1 MQKVLAFLKPYRL
14 HMSVAFIL
22 MLVEL
27 GVELVQPLLIAKIIN
42 QGILAKNMDVV
53 YTWGWVMVGISLFAF
68 VSGLTNSYFASYAS
82 QGFAYDVREK
92 LFRKIQ
98 GFSFTNLGHYQASS
112 LITRLT
118 NDVTQIQNM
127 VFMSLRIMLRAPL
140 LVLFGTIMALVINAR
155 LAMILLITIPILL
168 LFLLWVM
175 KKAGNMFRSV
185 QEKLDQVNSVMR
197 ENLSGIRLIKA
208 FLNSGH
214 EISRFTKS
222 SSELRNKT
230 VNVLQLIEATMP
242 ILLFVMNV
250 GIILILWLGSHEVTT
265 GTIMVGDVVAI
276 VNYALRMAAAL
287 TMFSFIIMIF
297 SRTRASAHRISEVL
311 DENIDLLDNDE
322 AASGQFIPE
331 GSISFNDVSFKYPGS
346 DEPVLRNITFQA
358 PAGKMM
364 AVMGATGSGKT
375 SLFQLIPRLYD
386 TSEGTI
392 TIDGTELADYTL
404 DDLRNQIGYVP
415 QEATLFTGSVKENI
429 TWGKEDASIEEIMEA
444 AKNAQ
449 IHDTIMKFPKQYEAP
464 LGQKGVNLSGG
475 QKQRLSVARALV
487 RKPKILLFD
496 DSTSALDM
504 KTEGRLLEAVKGYK
518 ATILIITQKISTA
531 MKADTILLMENG
543 RLMTEGSHDELLA
556 SSDLYRK
563 IYASQMGKE
572 ETG

>member
-1 MQKVLAFLKPYRL
+1 MQKVFAFLKPYRL

-42 QGILAKNMDVV
+42 EGILAKNMDVV

-68 VSGLTNSYFASYAS
+68 VSGLTNSYFASFAS

-92 LFRKIQ
+92 LFGKIQ

-140 LVLFGTIMALVINAR
+140 LVLLGTIMALLINAR
-155 LAMILLITIPILL
+155 LAIILLITIPVLL

-175 KKAGNMFRSV
+175 KLAGNMFRRV
-185 QEKLDQVNSVMR
+185 QENLDQVNSVMR
-197 ENLSGIRLIKA
+197 ENLTGIRLIKA
-208 FLNSGH
+208 FLTSGH
-214 EISRFTKS
+214 EIGRFTKS
-222 SSELRNKT
+222 SSELRDRT
-230 VNVLQLIEATMP
+230 VQVLQLIEATMP
-242 ILLFVMNV
+242 ILLFVMNI
-250 GIILILWLGSHEVTT
+250 GIILILWLGSHEVTS
-265 GTIMVGDVVAI
+265 GSIMVGDVVAI

-297 SRTRASAHRISEVL
+297 SRTKASAHRISEVL
-311 DENIDLLDNDE
+311 DENIDLLDSDL
-322 AASGQFIPE
+322 AASGKLISHGNIAFHNV
-331 GSISFNDVSFKYPGS
+331 SFNYPGS
-346 DEPVLRNITFQA
+346 DKAVLSSLTFQA
-358 PAGKMM
+358 PAGKML
-364 AVMGATGSGKT
+364 AVMGATGSGKS

-386 TSEGTI
+386 TNEGFI
-392 TIDGTELADYTL
+392 SIDGTDLRDFTL

-429 TWGKEDASIEEIMEA
+429 SWGKDDASIEEIIEA

-449 IHDTIMKFPKQYEAP
+449 IHETIMKFPKQYEAL

-504 KTEGRLLEAVKGYK
+504 KTEGRLLDAVKSYQ
-518 ATILIITQKISTA
+518 ATIFIITQKISTA
-531 MKADTILLMENG
+531 MEADTILLLDNG
-543 RLMTEGSHDELLA
+543 RVLAEGSHEELLQT
-556 SSDLYRK
+556 SDLYQK

-572 ETG
+572 EIG